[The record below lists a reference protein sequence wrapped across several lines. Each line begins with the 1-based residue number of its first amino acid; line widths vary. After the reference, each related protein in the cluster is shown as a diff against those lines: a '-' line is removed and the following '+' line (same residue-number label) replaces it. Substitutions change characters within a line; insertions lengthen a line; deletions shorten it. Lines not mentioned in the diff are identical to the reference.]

1 MNPLPSLKPKLRDGL
16 PFVYMNVATT
26 ADGKLA
32 PANRH
37 FVPFSSPHDHDL
49 LLLLR
54 TRCDAVMAGARTVDA
69 FPVNMGPG
77 GKKHRALR
85 LKNGLAENNLRVVVS
100 GSASINPHAEIFQH
114 TFSPIIILT
123 TERAPKTR
131 VRTLEKLGA
140 LVHASGDREIDF
152 IAALQW
158 LRQEWNVT
166 RLLCEGGGAI
176 NDALFRKDL
185 VDEIYL
191 TLCPTIFGGRN
202 APTMADGAGSA
213 ALADATQ
220 LKLKAKSRLR
230 DEMYLVYAVQRAR
243 REVKSVIR

>member
-1 MNPLPSLKPKLRDGL
+1 MNPLPALKPKLRDGL
-16 PFVYMNVATT
+16 PFVYLNVATT
-26 ADGKLA
+26 ADGKIA

-37 FVPFSSPHDHDL
+37 FVPFSSPQDHDL

-77 GKKHRALR
+77 GKKYRAQR

-100 GSASINPHAEIFQH
+100 GSASINPEAEIFKH
-114 TFSPIIILT
+114 NFSPIIILT
-123 TERAPKTR
+123 TERVPKTR
-131 VRTLEKLGA
+131 VRALEKLGA
-140 LVHASGDREIDF
+140 IVHASGEKEIDF
-152 IAALQW
+152 TAALQW
-158 LRQEWNVT
+158 LRREWNVT

-176 NDALFRKDL
+176 NDALFREDL
-185 VDEIYL
+185 ADEIYL

-202 APTMADGAGSA
+202 APTMADGEGIS
-213 ALADATQ
+213 ALADATR

-230 DEMYLVYAVQRAR
+230 DEMYLVY
-243 REVKSVIR
+243 SVSHA